1 MENLKKIL
9 KYKKEILL
17 FCFVF
22 ISIFFTIIVKPIADL
37 DELWNYNA
45 ARAISM
51 GLIPYK
57 DISMIT
63 TPLLPIIA
71 SVFLKVIA
79 NEVIVTRILAS
90 LIGTTIIIYIYKIF
104 SKLLKEENI
113 TLIATALIG
122 ILFRN
127 IYALDYN
134 LLVVLLA
141 LIILY
146 SEIKMHEKDEK
157 QINYFKHLL
166 IGLLA
171 GLAFCTKQS
180 TGAILSMCVLLVPVL
195 EINNKEEIKEK
206 FKIAL
211 TRILGIIILI
221 CIFIVYLIL
230 TQSYMDFINYA
241 VLGISTFTNKIP
253 YKELFYGDELV
264 IKLLAVVVP
273 VTILILG
280 IKIIIN
286 SIKQKNAIKG
296 NNLILLF
303 VYSISIII
311 TMYPITDNVHFLEG
325 STITIISLIYLIF
338 LVGNLLYNK
347 ISYNE
352 KKFLYKVTSFL
363 FWLILLIVIILFD
376 IENAIKYIKA
386 EKNMEIN
393 HYRNIE
399 IQSYL
404 KERIHVVDDFI
415 IKEEAEGKNVYILDA
430 EAVGYMIPLDKY
442 NKNYDL
448 FLKGNLGKD
457 GEEGEI
463 AKIQNREENTV
474 YLIRNASISLNWQT
488 PKKVIEYIRENLQK
502 IGQVSMYDIYE

>member
-127 IYALDYN
+127 IYASDYN

-195 EINNKEEIKEK
+195 EINNKEEINEHDIKDIEK
-206 FKIAL
+206 NLKQ
-211 TRILGIIILI
+211 LGEINLI
-221 CIFIVYLIL
+221 NN
-230 TQSYMDFINYA
+230 INQ
-241 VLGISTFTNKIP
+241 
-253 YKELFYGDELV
+253 
-264 IKLLAVVVP
+264 IK
-273 VTILILG
+273 
-280 IKIIIN
+280 KII
-286 SIKQKNAIKG
+286 
-296 NNLILLF
+296 
-303 VYSISIII
+303 
-311 TMYPITDNVHFLEG
+311 H
-325 STITIISLIYLIF
+325 
-338 LVGNLLYNK
+338 
-347 ISYNE
+347 
-352 KKFLYKVTSFL
+352 
-363 FWLILLIVIILFD
+363 
-376 IENAIKYIKA
+376 
-386 EKNMEIN
+386 
-393 HYRNIE
+393 
-399 IQSYL
+399 
-404 KERIHVVDDFI
+404 
-415 IKEEAEGKNVYILDA
+415 
-430 EAVGYMIPLDKY
+430 
-442 NKNYDL
+442 
-448 FLKGNLGKD
+448 
-457 GEEGEI
+457 
-463 AKIQNREENTV
+463 
-474 YLIRNASISLNWQT
+474 
-488 PKKVIEYIRENLQK
+488 
-502 IGQVSMYDIYE
+502 

>member
-127 IYALDYN
+127 IYASDYN

-211 TRILGIIILI
+211 TRILGIIIPI

-253 YKELFYGDELV
+253 YKELFYDDELV

-338 LVGNLLYNK
+338 LVGNLLY
-347 ISYNE
+347 
-352 KKFLYKVTSFL
+352 KVISFL
-363 FWLILLIVIILFD
+363 FWLILLVVIILFD
-376 IENAIKYIKA
+376 IKNIMKYTKA

-415 IKEEAEGKNVYILDA
+415 IKEEAEEKKVYILDA

>member
-1 MENLKKIL
+1 MENLKNIL

-134 LLVVLLA
+134 LLVVLFA

-146 SEIKMHEKDEK
+146 NEIKMHENIEK
-157 QINYFKHLL
+157 KINYFQHLL
-166 IGLLA
+166 IGVLA

-180 TGAILSMCVLLVPVL
+180 TGAILSMCVVLVPVL
-195 EINNKEEIKEK
+195 EINKKEEIKGQL
-206 FKIAL
+206 KIAL
-211 TRILGIIILI
+211 TRSLGIFIP
-221 CIFIVYLIL
+221 IFIFSIYLIL
-230 TQSYMDFINYA
+230 TKSYMDFINYA
-241 VLGISTFTNKIP
+241 VLGIATFTNKIS
-253 YKELFYGDELV
+253 YKELFYTDELV
-264 IKLLAVVVP
+264 IKLLAVAVP
-273 VTILILG
+273 ITILILG

-347 ISYNE
+347 ILYNK
-352 KKFLYKVTSFL
+352 KKFLYKVISFL
-363 FWLILLIVIILFD
+363 FWLILLVVIILFD
-376 IENAIKYIKA
+376 IKNIMKYTKA

-415 IKEEAEGKNVYILDA
+415 IKEEAEGKKVYILDA

-502 IGQVSMYDIYE
+502 TGQVSMYDIYE

>member
-22 ISIFFTIIVKPIADL
+22 ISIFFTIVVKPIADL

-51 GLIPYK
+51 GLKPYK

-90 LIGTTIIIYIYKIF
+90 LIGTTIILYIYKIF

-113 TLIATALIG
+113 TLIATTLIG

-195 EINNKEEIKEK
+195 EINKKEEIKGQL
-206 FKIAL
+206 KIAL
-211 TRILGIIILI
+211 TRSLGIFIP
-221 CIFIVYLIL
+221 IFIFCIYLIL

-241 VLGISTFTNKIP
+241 VLGIATFTNKIP
-253 YKELFYGDELV
+253 YKELFYADELV
-264 IKLLAVVVP
+264 IKLLAVAVP
-273 VTILILG
+273 ITILILG

-286 SIKQKNAIKG
+286 NIKQKNTTRE

-303 VYSISIII
+303 IYSISIII

-347 ISYNE
+347 ILHNK
-352 KKFLYKVTSFL
+352 KKFIYKVISFI
-363 FWLILLIVIILFD
+363 FCLILLVIIILFD
-376 IENAIKYIKA
+376 IKNIMKYTKA
-386 EKNMEIN
+386 EKNTEIN

-415 IKEEAEGKNVYILDA
+415 IKEEAEGKKVYILDA

>member
-22 ISIFFTIIVKPIADL
+22 ISIFFTIVVKPIADL
-37 DELWNYNA
+37 DELWNYNV

-90 LIGTTIIIYIYKIF
+90 LIGTTIILYIYKIF

-122 ILFRN
+122 ILFKN

-134 LLVVLLA
+134 LLVVLFA

-146 SEIKMHEKDEK
+146 NEIKMHENIEK
-157 QINYFKHLL
+157 KTNYFQHLL
-166 IGLLA
+166 IGVLA

-180 TGAILSMCVLLVPVL
+180 TGTILSMCVVLVPVL
-195 EINNKEEIKEK
+195 EINKKEEIKGQL
-206 FKIAL
+206 KIAL
-211 TRILGIIILI
+211 TRSLGIFIP
-221 CIFIVYLIL
+221 IFIFSIYLIL
-230 TQSYMDFINYA
+230 TKSYMDFINYA
-241 VLGISTFTNKIP
+241 VLGIATFTNKIS
-253 YKELFYGDELV
+253 YKELFYTDELV
-264 IKLLAVVVP
+264 IKLLAVAVP
-273 VTILILG
+273 ITILILG

-347 ISYNE
+347 ILYNK
-352 KKFLYKVTSFL
+352 KKFLYKVISFL
-363 FWLILLIVIILFD
+363 FWLILLVVIILFD
-376 IENAIKYIKA
+376 IKNIMKYTKA

-415 IKEEAEGKNVYILDA
+415 IKEEAEGKKVYILDA

-448 FLKGNLGKD
+448 FLKGNLGKA

-474 YLIRNASISLNWQT
+474 YLIRNANISLNWQT

-502 IGQVSMYDIYE
+502 TGQVSMYDIYE

>member
-1 MENLKKIL
+1 MENLKNIL

-134 LLVVLLA
+134 LLVVLFA

-146 SEIKMHEKDEK
+146 NEIKMHENIEK
-157 QINYFKHLL
+157 KINYFQHLL
-166 IGLLA
+166 IGVLA

-180 TGAILSMCVLLVPVL
+180 TGAILSMCVVLVPVL
-195 EINNKEEIKEK
+195 EINKKEEIKGQL
-206 FKIAL
+206 KIAL
-211 TRILGIIILI
+211 TRSLGIFIP
-221 CIFIVYLIL
+221 IFIFSIYLIL
-230 TQSYMDFINYA
+230 TKSYMDFINYA
-241 VLGISTFTNKIP
+241 VLGIATFTNKIS
-253 YKELFYGDELV
+253 YKELFYTDELV
-264 IKLLAVVVP
+264 IKLLAVAVP
-273 VTILILG
+273 ITILILG

-347 ISYNE
+347 ILYNK
-352 KKFLYKVTSFL
+352 KKFLYKVISFL
-363 FWLILLIVIILFD
+363 FWLILLVVIILFD
-376 IENAIKYIKA
+376 IKNIMKYTKA

-415 IKEEAEGKNVYILDA
+415 IKEEVEGKKVYILDA

-474 YLIRNASISLNWQT
+474 YLIRNANISLNWQT

-502 IGQVSMYDIYE
+502 TGQVSMYDIYE

>member
-22 ISIFFTIIVKPIADL
+22 ISIFFTIVVKPIADL

-51 GLIPYK
+51 GLKPYK

-90 LIGTTIIIYIYKIF
+90 LIGTTIILYIYKIF

-113 TLIATALIG
+113 TLIATTLIG

-195 EINNKEEIKEK
+195 EINKKEEIKGQL
-206 FKIAL
+206 KIAL
-211 TRILGIIILI
+211 TRSLGIFIP
-221 CIFIVYLIL
+221 IFIFCIYLIL

-253 YKELFYGDELV
+253 YKELFYDDELV

-286 SIKQKNAIKG
+286 SIKQKNAIRG

-347 ISYNE
+347 ILYNK
-352 KKFLYKVTSFL
+352 KKFLYKVMSFL
-363 FWLILLIVIILFD
+363 FWLILLVVIILFD
-376 IENAIKYIKA
+376 IKNIMKYTKA

-415 IKEEAEGKNVYILDA
+415 IKEEAEGKKVYILDA

-463 AKIQNREENTV
+463 TKIQNREENTV

>member
-141 LIILY
+141 LTILY

-157 QINYFKHLL
+157 QINY
-166 IGLLA
+166 
-171 GLAFCTKQS
+171 
-180 TGAILSMCVLLVPVL
+180 
-195 EINNKEEIKEK
+195 
-206 FKIAL
+206 
-211 TRILGIIILI
+211 
-221 CIFIVYLIL
+221 
-230 TQSYMDFINYA
+230 
-241 VLGISTFTNKIP
+241 
-253 YKELFYGDELV
+253 
-264 IKLLAVVVP
+264 
-273 VTILILG
+273 
-280 IKIIIN
+280 
-286 SIKQKNAIKG
+286 
-296 NNLILLF
+296 
-303 VYSISIII
+303 
-311 TMYPITDNVHFLEG
+311 
-325 STITIISLIYLIF
+325 
-338 LVGNLLYNK
+338 
-347 ISYNE
+347 
-352 KKFLYKVTSFL
+352 
-363 FWLILLIVIILFD
+363 
-376 IENAIKYIKA
+376 
-386 EKNMEIN
+386 
-393 HYRNIE
+393 
-399 IQSYL
+399 
-404 KERIHVVDDFI
+404 
-415 IKEEAEGKNVYILDA
+415 
-430 EAVGYMIPLDKY
+430 
-442 NKNYDL
+442 
-448 FLKGNLGKD
+448 
-457 GEEGEI
+457 
-463 AKIQNREENTV
+463 
-474 YLIRNASISLNWQT
+474 
-488 PKKVIEYIRENLQK
+488 
-502 IGQVSMYDIYE
+502 